1 MDQFNLKIPAGG
13 KIALVGH
20 SGCGKSTL
28 TNLLLRFYNVNS
40 GKVLIDGI
48 EMEKYDVH
56 SLRQQCGY
64 VMQEPVLFDKDIKTN
79 ILFGKPDATDE
90 EVYIAAKK
98 ANALQFIET
107 DTEDLTPE
115 QKQERLNE
123 ALEKAFNDLDD
134 LLYSNLIPMLNHF
147 KEEPNHIKQIVI
159 DLMTTISKE
168 ILDSAQN
175 NSDRF
180 LESIKRT
187 VSKYGS
193 SWADIVIDFM
203 WYTEF

>member
-1 MDQFNLKIPAGG
+1 MDQFNLTIPAGG

-40 GKVLIDGI
+40 GEVLIDGKD
-48 EMEKYDVH
+48 MNKYDVH

-64 VMQEPVLFDKDIKTN
+64 VMQEPVLFHADIKTN

-107 DTEDLTPE
+107 DIEDLTPE
-115 QKQERLNE
+115 QKHEKLNDNLVDAFYELDSE
-123 ALEKAFNDLDD
+123 A
-134 LLYSNLIPMLNHF
+134 YSNLKPMFLHF

-168 ILDSAQN
+168 ILDKA
-175 NSDRF
+175 
-180 LESIKRT
+180 
-187 VSKYGS
+187 
-193 SWADIVIDFM
+193 
-203 WYTEF
+203 